1 MIRLRSFLSEE
12 LLDEAAA
19 AGKNLHLEH
28 IEDEILNFGVKGG
41 RASINF
47 LQELRNMLAGNST
60 KKVNV
65 TVKWDGAPAIFA
77 GTDPED
83 GKFFVGTKGVFA
95 KNPKTVKTMADLD
108 TYGYSGGLRDKL
120 ILALKEMPKLGIN
133 GVLQGDMMFSSDD
146 LETKTI
152 DGQEYITFQPN
163 TIVYAIPTGSDLAK
177 TIQKAKM
184 GIIFHTTYEGGPTL
198 ADMTASF
205 GANVS
210 GLRSTPS
217 VWFDNADYQ
226 DVSGKVLFTDKET
239 TELTRY
245 LSRAGTVFQKI
256 DSRSLDNFIR
266 AQSQLASAA
275 GSSFKTYN
283 NSFIRAGKAIKDPRK
298 HAMDYL
304 RYFEDWWQ
312 TKMIAKVKTEAA
324 KEAKRQKMKEH
335 MRIIQKNLKT
345 IQQITE
351 FQIHLVDA
359 KSMIVKKLNSGA
371 GAMKTFVQTP
381 TGFKVVGDEGYVAV
395 DRLGKNAVKLVD
407 RLEFSYNNFT
417 AQKNWSK

>member
-1 MIRLRSFLSEE
+1 MQL
-12 LLDEAAA
+12 
-19 AGKNLHLEH
+19 KH
-28 IEDEILNFGVKGG
+28 IEH
-41 RASINF
+41 
-47 LQELRNMLAGNST
+47 
-60 KKVNV
+60 
-65 TVKWDGAPAIFA
+65 
-77 GTDPED
+77 PED
-83 GKFFVGTKGVFA
+83 SILTGDLSVLEWFTTESKISLKIDVTPSRVWGTNPESGKFFVGTKGIFA
-95 KNPKTVKTMADLD
+95 KNPKIVKTPSDLD

-120 ILALKEMPKLGIN
+120 TLALKEMPKLGVS

-146 LETKTI
+146 LEPKTI

-205 GANVS
+205 GANIS

-239 TELTRY
+239 VELTRH
-245 LSRAGTVFQKI
+245 LSRAGSVFQKI
-256 DSRSLDNFIR
+256 NSKSLDEFIR
-266 AQSQLASAA
+266 TQSQLASAS

-283 NSFIRAGKAIKDPRK
+283 NSFIRAGKPIKDPRK

-312 TKMIAKVKTEAA
+312 TKMIATVKTEKT
-324 KEAKRQKMKEH
+324 KEVKTQKMKEH
-335 MRIIQKNLKT
+335 MRIIQRNLRT

-351 FQIHLVDA
+351 FQIHLVNA
-359 KSMIVKKLNSGA
+359 KSMIVEKLNSGA

-407 RLEFSYNNFT
+407 RLEFSFNNFT